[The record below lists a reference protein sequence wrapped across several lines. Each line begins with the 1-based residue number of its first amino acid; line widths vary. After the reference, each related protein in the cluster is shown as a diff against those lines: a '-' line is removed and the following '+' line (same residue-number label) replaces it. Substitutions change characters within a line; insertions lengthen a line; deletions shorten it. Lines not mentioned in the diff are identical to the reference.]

1 MAHQSQ
7 LASVVGEILEHHL
20 SFKLN
25 AHECHALANK
35 FGIGPMSTAFLQEPE
50 ALAMT
55 LTNTSL
61 SCQPLVAI
69 FAAEAGKRTA
79 AEIMG
84 HVFTPEPL
92 KLEPLAQSWH
102 CPLTCDEAFVGTDYS
117 RGDDSGFSNTWPQ
130 LASSDDV
137 VASGGDVSST
147 YADTNGISTATFAEA
162 QQALAATAL
171 DGATVTGLPQ
181 QAEVYNSLPDDIT
194 TEPDSTGVISWQH
207 RYNTPWAEGFA
218 EYLADSYTLKA
229 KSEVLAGDAFIGKE
243 NSAETEPEPEAKAEA
258 SATQGEEVV
267 KDESAA
273 QVKTEADLAP
283 AVKVKLPHGA
293 RRKIRAEKK
302 AAKKAARRA
311 ALLKMQAKQRAQQ
324 QGVGLTVG
332 QSAADD
338 NKTQPEPQPAP
349 VVKPETVAK
358 PAPVVPEQA
367 AERVTPEVGTKPA
380 VSSTSG
386 DETAP
391 QSSVANLKGSKSA
404 SEASTTEASPKPA
417 ATATPQQGT
426 AANIA
431 SSTSAQGEDSAT
443 EAEVAMEAANTA
455 TTPPHS
461 SADKD
466 SAADSKQTETS
477 KAKQNTA
484 AKSNG
489 KGKGK
494 STKQPRAATSE
505 DAPPREAVLLL
516 GWMLFV
522 LTQGKSALV
531 GMHNV
536 LLLIL
541 KTFGVVELADLK
553 QVAGRK
559 RVSFSKSLQLLEDV
573 GKVALVDNK
582 VVWLAPPADFNPLS
596 QPLYP
601 LEEKRKNGLKGK
613 DRLLTNVLSVGSLND
628 GLMSQTAGTVL
639 AAMQQYKAV
648 NGEQLRLLLGLKKR
662 NFARAVSF
670 LVRLEVLLDHKGN
683 LYLLPS
689 SKVKPQTLMK
699 RYEKQQRKEQRQQ
712 QAQERAAAKEE
723 AKAKNHNVKA
733 PSTAKAVQ
741 RPAKTSPAPQGAGKK
756 SAAPQSTV
764 AQGKHSTAKQAAS
777 KAAATGSSGR
787 RPVKAAGDKTP
798 SARMQSSAPA
808 KSKAP
813 AKNSALAETTVPA
826 TDAAILQPEMSAA
839 YAARSYAATPQLIPA
854 SADRAAEHA
863 EQHTPVQASLVSHLD
878 AKTLKRDQHE
888 GSRTSTPLALFA
900 GSAADASSGATTTTA
915 EQSHSVGHD
924 RHQEGNCPQGKD
936 HPQG

>member
-117 RGDDSGFSNTWPQ
+117 RGDDSGFSNTWTQ
-130 LASSDDV
+130 LSSSDDV

-171 DGATVTGLPQ
+171 DGAAVTGLPQ
-181 QAEVYNSLPDDIT
+181 QAEVYNSIPDDIT

-258 SATQGEEVV
+258 SAAQGEEVV

-391 QSSVANLKGSKSA
+391 QSSVANLNGSKSA

-431 SSTSAQGEDSAT
+431 SSTSAQGEDSAS

-541 KTFGVVELADLK
+541 KTFGVVALEDLK

-699 RYEKQQRKEQRQQ
+699 RYEKQQ
-712 QAQERAAAKEE
+712 
-723 AKAKNHNVKA
+723 
-733 PSTAKAVQ
+733 
-741 RPAKTSPAPQGAGKK
+741 
-756 SAAPQSTV
+756 QSTV

-863 EQHTPVQASLVSHLD
+863 EQHTPVQTSLVSHLD
-878 AKTLKRDQHE
+878 ANTVQCDLYE
-888 GSRTSTPLALFA
+888 GSRSSTSLALFA
-900 GSAADASSGATTTTA
+900 GSAADASSATTTNA

-924 RHQEGNCPQGKD
+924 RHQEGDCPQGKE
-936 HPQG
+936 HPQGEA